1 MRNDIRP
8 GSPPI
13 EADRCFHVT
22 IAELT
27 GNTPVL
33 LWRLRT
39 AELPVFA
46 MLNLGSGLEPTT
58 DD

>member
-1 MRNDIRP
+1 MRNDIR
-8 GSPPI
+8 GNPPI
-13 EADRCFHVT
+13 KADRRFHVT
-22 IAELT
+22 IAKLT

-33 LWRLRT
+33 LLRLRT

-46 MLNLGSGLEPTT
+46 MLNLGSGLEPAT